1 MQKYNFAVVGASG
14 LVGRTF
20 LKVMEEYDLPVGK
33 LRLFASEKSE
43 GKTMTFKGQ
52 EYPLEVLKK
61 GCFLDTDYAL
71 FSAGGSVSKEWG
83 PVAEQEGALVV
94 DNSSTWRMDES
105 CALVV
110 PEINIDDIKSKR
122 RLVANPNC
130 STIQS
135 VLALKPLEDAFKIT
149 RINYSTYQAVSG
161 SGKKGLNDWEGAEKG
176 EPTGFYPYDISRTCI
191 PEIDVFFDD
200 GYSKE
205 EKKMIEE
212 TRKILHRPDL
222 RISATCIRV
231 PVPVAHGVMM
241 EVEFEKP
248 VTVEDA
254 RRVLAA
260 YPGIKVLDDPKN
272 HIYPVSTIAAGNDFV
287 YVGRIRKDTSVDNGL
302 LIYCVAD
309 NVRKG
314 AAANAVQ
321 IVKKLIEE
329 HEELIAYNEKKE
341 G

>member
-1 MQKYNFAVVGASG
+1 
-14 LVGRTF
+14 
-20 LKVMEEYDLPVGK
+20 MEE
-33 LRLFASEKSE
+33 
-43 GKTMTFKGQ
+43 T
-52 EYPLEVLKK
+52 
-61 GCFLDTDYAL
+61 
-71 FSAGGSVSKEWG
+71 
-83 PVAEQEGALVV
+83 
-94 DNSSTWRMDES
+94 

-110 PEINIDDIKSKR
+110 PEINIEDIKAKR
-122 RLVANPNC
+122 KLVANPNC

-231 PVPVAHGVMM
+231 PVPVAHGVLM

-248 VTVEDA
+248 VTPEEA
-254 RRVLAA
+254 RKVLAA

-272 HIYPVSTIAAGNDFV
+272 HIYPVSTIAAGNDLV

-329 HEELIAYNEKKE
+329 KE
-341 G
+341 NA

>member
-1 MQKYNFAVVGASG
+1 
-14 LVGRTF
+14 
-20 LKVMEEYDLPVGK
+20 
-33 LRLFASEKSE
+33 
-43 GKTMTFKGQ
+43 
-52 EYPLEVLKK
+52 
-61 GCFLDTDYAL
+61 
-71 FSAGGSVSKEWG
+71 
-83 PVAEQEGALVV
+83 
-94 DNSSTWRMDES
+94 MDES

-176 EPTGFYPYDISRTCI
+176 QPTGFYPYDISRTCI

-222 RISATCIRV
+222 KISATCIRV

-248 VTVEDA
+248 VTPEEA
-254 RRVLAA
+254 RKVLAA
-260 YPGIKVLDDPKN
+260 YP
-272 HIYPVSTIAAGNDFV
+272 
-287 YVGRIRKDTSVDNGL
+287 VDNGL

-314 AAANAVQ
+314 AASNAVQ

-329 HEELIAYNEKKE
+329 HEELMAYNEKK
-341 G
+341 